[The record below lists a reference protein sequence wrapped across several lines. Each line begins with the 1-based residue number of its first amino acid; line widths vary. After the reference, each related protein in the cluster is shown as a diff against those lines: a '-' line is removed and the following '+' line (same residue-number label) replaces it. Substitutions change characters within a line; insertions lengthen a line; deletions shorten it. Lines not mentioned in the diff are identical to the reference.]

1 MNLKEKIQNIRHD
14 LRGILM
20 QWLLLQA
27 MRVAPPGGAKGDL
40 AATLK
45 GFFERE
51 CSRLKEARK

>member
-1 MNLKEKIQNIRHD
+1 MNPKGRLREMRHD
-14 LRGILM
+14 LRGMLM

-27 MRVAPPGGAKGDL
+27 LRVAPPGGARGDL

-51 CSRLKEARK
+51 CLRLKEAGK

>member
-1 MNLKEKIQNIRHD
+1 MREKLREIRHN

-27 MRVAPPGGAKGDL
+27 LRVAPPGGARGDL

-51 CSRLKEARK
+51 CRRLRETRK

>member
-1 MNLKEKIQNIRHD
+1 MSLKEMLREIRHD
-14 LRGILM
+14 LRGMLM

-27 MRVAPPGGAKGDL
+27 LRVAPPGGAKGDL

-51 CSRLKEARK
+51 CLRLKEAGK